1 MSDNR
6 QTPKPYRSHL
16 EAVPSEHDSTYEIK
30 VSGWINHCQELAVNQ
45 ADLLCD
51 AFLELTEEKL
61 AEQIG
66 KATTDQFGTEA
77 IQNLNEFRQKSDKIK
92 LYLGDQINIGFD
104 KFKRKELDTHLNED
118 SNDNEEGWSLVDDR
132 LLEESIAIKTI
143 SHDAHLEYS
152 EDLWKLD
159 KRFSSINS
167 GEFVSEHN
175 NPLSPLQFC
184 IALKAALNVAEL
196 SVNTKLTAYKVFAG
210 LIFCIRRHL
219 TQLTLRRRAD

>member
-16 EAVPSEHDSTYEIK
+16 QAVPSEHDSTYEIK

-51 AFLELTEEKL
+51 SLLELAEEKL
-61 AEQIG
+61 SEQIG
-66 KATTDQFGTEA
+66 KASTDQVGTEA

-92 LYLGDQINIGFD
+92 LYFGDQINIGFD
-104 KFKRKELDTHLNED
+104 KFKRKELETHLDEEN
-118 SNDNEEGWSLVDDR
+118 NDNDQGWSLVDNSH
-132 LLEESIAIKTI
+132 LEESIAIKTI
-143 SHDAHLEYS
+143 AHDAHLEFN

-184 IALKAALNVAEL
+184 IQCRAVSSREPI
-196 SVNTKLTAYKVFAG
+196 
-210 LIFCIRRHL
+210 LIGARSARRFR
-219 TQLTLRRRAD
+219 LRRKTPRYRASTTGRAGFINT